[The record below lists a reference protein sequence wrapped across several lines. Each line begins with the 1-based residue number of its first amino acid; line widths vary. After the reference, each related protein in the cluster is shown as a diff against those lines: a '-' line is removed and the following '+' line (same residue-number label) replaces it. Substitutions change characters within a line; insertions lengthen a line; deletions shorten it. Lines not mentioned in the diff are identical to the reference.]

1 MGVRAGTRCAACC
14 ILRPPGGSRGP
25 GSLSGCSSQAHPAG
39 ARLFPQ
45 PPYAWLSVLSE
56 LFTTAARALPKMPAA
71 PSRCGARLRGVIGS
85 GWMDAAVS
93 PSSRGAHP
101 APVAPVP
108 LRSKVRRPP
117 SQLGFAG
124 FGTAV
129 VWAMTPAEPSCCAVH
144 HLVLH
149 IPAGHGEPLLPPGM
163 ASRLCA
169 GEQNGTRGTGEAAPR
184 WDGGTEPGPG
194 ECREQRHPPLQPCGS
209 TAPSCGF
216 IFFLHSALHKS
227 IRCDHRAISSP
238 IPAPQPPL
246 WTRGEGERLNPGG
259 FCCTRAGR
267 EVSDARV

>member
-1 MGVRAGTRCAACC
+1 MRSGDEERRSEGRFCGLPGPGGPARLRLAGRSRDVSGSRSAAVLGAPGAARGSRGAARSREDGCARGVRAGSRCAACC

-45 PPYAWLSVLSE
+45 PPYAWLSVLSL

-93 PSSRGAHP
+93 PSSRGARP

-124 FGTAV
+124 FGTAMV
-129 VWAMTPAEPSCCAVH
+129 
-144 HLVLH
+144 
-149 IPAGHGEPLLPPGM
+149 
-163 ASRLCA
+163 
-169 GEQNGTRGTGEAAPR
+169 
-184 WDGGTEPGPG
+184 
-194 ECREQRHPPLQPCGS
+194 
-209 TAPSCGF
+209 
-216 IFFLHSALHKS
+216 
-227 IRCDHRAISSP
+227 
-238 IPAPQPPL
+238 
-246 WTRGEGERLNPGG
+246 
-259 FCCTRAGR
+259 
-267 EVSDARV
+267 